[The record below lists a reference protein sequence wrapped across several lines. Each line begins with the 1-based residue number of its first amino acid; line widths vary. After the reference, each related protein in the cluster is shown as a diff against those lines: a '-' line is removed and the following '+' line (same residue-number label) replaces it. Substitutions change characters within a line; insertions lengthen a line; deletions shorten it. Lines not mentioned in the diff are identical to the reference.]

1 MQTYNGVAILK
12 PIFKTMTT
20 LKDLS
25 KQRLHHII
33 IYEKFCQ
40 FYKKGFTLKCFFKQA
55 HLIYC
60 LALLINKKK
69 IIFLYSLF
77 PYYLF

>member
-12 PIFKTMTT
+12 PIELNRLIFKTMTT

-33 IYEKFCQ
+33 IYEKFC
-40 FYKKGFTLKCFFKQA
+40 
-55 HLIYC
+55 
-60 LALLINKKK
+60 
-69 IIFLYSLF
+69 
-77 PYYLF
+77 